1 MTAGLWYV
9 VVFSLVIG
17 LAIPAFWF
25 TAVLGGGVP
34 ELAEGKREIW
44 FHIAAEVLTG
54 ATLIAGGVATW
65 ASDGSSWTALVSCLG
80 LGMLAYTV
88 IVSPGYYAD
97 RKNWPMVGMF
107 AAVWVGAVAAI
118 VVRLTA

>member
-17 LAIPAFWF
+17 VTMPAFWV
-25 TAVLGGGVP
+25 TAVLSGGVP
-34 ELAEGKREIW
+34 ELAEGSREIW

-54 ATLIAGGVATW
+54 VVLIAGGVATW
-65 ASDGSSWTALVSCLG
+65 VSGGSAETAAVSCLG
-80 LGMLAYTV
+80 LGMLAYTA

-97 RKNWPMVGMF
+97 RKNLPMVGMF
-107 AAVWVGAVAAI
+107 AAVWLGAVGAI
-118 VVRLTA
+118 VVRLAA